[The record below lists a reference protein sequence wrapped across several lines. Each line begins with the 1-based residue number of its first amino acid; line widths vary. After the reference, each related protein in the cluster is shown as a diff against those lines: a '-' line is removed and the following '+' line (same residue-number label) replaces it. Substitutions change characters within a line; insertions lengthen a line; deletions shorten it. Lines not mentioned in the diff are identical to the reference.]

1 MGKIRGKWDETNMKE
16 AIDRVISKELT
27 IRDASARYSVPKSTL
42 ADRVKIIAEGG
53 EVIAKPCTENR
64 GTFQRT
70 FEENHEKILYNHVK
84 ALDSQLMPL
93 SKVEFLKL
101 AYQLAEKLKIN
112 HRFNKEK
119 QMAGKDFY
127 YHFMSRHQDLRLRT
141 AESTSLQRA
150 VGFSKDQVTGFF
162 DKLTELMDKHKFS
175 PSKIFNV
182 DETGVSCVHTN
193 SLKVMS
199 IKGKK
204 QVGKLTSAERG
215 RNVTILLSINAT
227 GDQFIPPLFVFPRV
241 RIDNDLKR
249 DAPLGSIFDGQKS
262 GWITKEGFLKWLHTF
277 VDRVN
282 PNEKNPVL
290 LILDGHGSHK
300 DLDVIL
306 YAKEHHIHM
315 ISLPPHTSHRL
326 QPLDRSI
333 MKPFKNAYN
342 ETCALWMRKYPNM
355 KISLK
360 DIAGLVNT
368 AFSRICRMELAQSG
382 FSCTGIY
389 PLNRNVFCDLD
400 FAASLYNQS
409 QEVEE
414 TFTTM
419 SQTSTNFNKEA
430 LPQPP
435 TVCSLPGPLN
445 QPNNQIQDQHSTAG
459 TSTSCSLPG
468 LSSQPDNQTHEP
480 STILEQISPLPSTS
494 SVKYKERKSR
504 SEKSEIL
511 TSSPYKKQLLEKRRL
526 LEEKNAKIEEKKKL
540 KEIKQKGKG
549 AIKIS
554 KGKRDK
560 TARKKLK
567 FDDFNT
573 RSASVTNCIFCGES
587 FDEDWIQCHVCKGW
601 AHENCANVE
610 GDSLFYYCD
619 ICEAKK

>member
-262 GWITKEGFLKWLHTF
+262 GWITKEGFLKWLHAF

-306 YAKEHHIHM
+306 YAKEHHIHI
-315 ISLPPHTSHRL
+315 ISLPPHL
-326 QPLDRSI
+326 
-333 MKPFKNAYN
+333 
-342 ETCALWMRKYPNM
+342 
-355 KISLK
+355 SL
-360 DIAGLVNT
+360 IH
-368 AFSRICRMELAQSG
+368 I
-382 FSCTGIY
+382 
-389 PLNRNVFCDLD
+389 
-400 FAASLYNQS
+400 
-409 QEVEE
+409 
-414 TFTTM
+414 
-419 SQTSTNFNKEA
+419 
-430 LPQPP
+430 
-435 TVCSLPGPLN
+435 
-445 QPNNQIQDQHSTAG
+445 
-459 TSTSCSLPG
+459 
-468 LSSQPDNQTHEP
+468 
-480 STILEQISPLPSTS
+480 
-494 SVKYKERKSR
+494 
-504 SEKSEIL
+504 
-511 TSSPYKKQLLEKRRL
+511 
-526 LEEKNAKIEEKKKL
+526 
-540 KEIKQKGKG
+540 
-549 AIKIS
+549 
-554 KGKRDK
+554 
-560 TARKKLK
+560 
-567 FDDFNT
+567 
-573 RSASVTNCIFCGES
+573 
-587 FDEDWIQCHVCKGW
+587 
-601 AHENCANVE
+601 
-610 GDSLFYYCD
+610 
-619 ICEAKK
+619 